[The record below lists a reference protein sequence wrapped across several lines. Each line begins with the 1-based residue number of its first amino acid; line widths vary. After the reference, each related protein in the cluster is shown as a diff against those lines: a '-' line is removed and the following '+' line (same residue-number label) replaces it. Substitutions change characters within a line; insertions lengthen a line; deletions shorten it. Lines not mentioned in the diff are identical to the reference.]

1 MQFKCRGVTVSIG
14 FPFAAAVTLMFLYD
28 TSGTAAISVCAA
40 LLHEIG
46 HLLCLFWYGET
57 PQSLK
62 LGLAGMEIVR
72 AKGQKLSF
80 HQEIVVSLA
89 GPLINLALFA
99 LLAALSGW
107 SEGERERM
115 MEAAMVNLMLALFNL
130 LPVSTLDGGRALYF
144 FLCRFCTA
152 PAAQRVVTV
161 CSIVCLLPCA
171 FIGFF
176 LLLQSGY
183 NFSLLLVTVYLCFLL
198 AARPVQE

>member
-40 LLHEIG
+40 LLHEMG

-57 PQSLK
+57 PQLLK

-144 FLCRFCTA
+144 FYA
-152 PAAQRVVTV
+152 VSAQRLRRSGWLPFVRLCACCHARLSAFFCCCKAAIIFP
-161 CSIVCLLPCA
+161 CSW
-171 FIGFF
+171 
-176 LLLQSGY
+176 
-183 NFSLLLVTVYLCFLL
+183 
-198 AARPVQE
+198 

>member
-1 MQFKCRGVTVSIG
+1 MQFKCRGMTLSVG

-28 TSGTAAISVCAA
+28 TSGTAAVSVCAA
-40 LLHEIG
+40 LLHEMG

-72 AKGQKLSF
+72 AKGQRLSF
-80 HQEIVVSLA
+80 PQEIAVSLA
-89 GPLINLALFA
+89 GPMVNLILFT

-107 SEGERERM
+107 GRNVHM
-115 MEAAMVNLMLALFNL
+115 MEAAMVNLLLALFNL
-130 LPVSTLDGGRALYF
+130 LPVSALDGGRALYF
-144 FLCRFCTA
+144 FLCRLCTA
-152 PAAQRVVTV
+152 SAAQRTVTI
-161 CSIVCLLPCA
+161 CSVVCLLPCA
-171 FIGFF
+171 FVGFY